1 VDDNGKGFD
10 YKKELMLNQTGGYGL
25 FSIKERLDSINGELV
40 LISDKKSGTSAKI
53 IVPIK

>member
-1 VDDNGKGFD
+1 
-10 YKKELMLNQTGGYGL
+10 MLNQTGGYGL